1 MEGKHTRKIEFA
13 LILSLVLLILLP
25 IIASAGIIIT
35 PTEPNGPNGNDIWSE
50 VNYYIF
56 QMPITLPF
64 GISQEQTTLIILIS
78 IFAVVFGVLYVLL
91 KGLPFFKEENE
102 RGARVTVTIGLTLL
116 IIFATPIIDWI
127 NPLMRG
133 TVFTTVWGVAILFIF
148 MTILLLI
155 SMGHRSYANLREQ
168 GAQSYKMR
176 ADAYKVRNSA
186 KRELEDINGEK
197 RIAKDIKYD
206 IRQLMVSDEDEEKK
220 IERIKSILMG
230 IAHGKFTET
239 ERMNLGAE
247 LTKLMD
253 FVTEYERKQ
262 YQNLYDKL
270 KHAEVV
276 LDKISKME
284 NKGVNNLKA
293 EISRLQSSNNP
304 DDKRRLNEV
313 YSLRKQVGLLI
324 GDKNKLKK
332 DYDHLLN
339 IYTKGTIYSKKLSE
353 ELVDVI
359 RTGSSQSAK
368 NGVGFCDDLLHLKRE
383 ILSLE
388 ERSLII
394 DKKIVN
400 LSENLKDDDKKLIK
414 N

>member
-1 MEGKHTRKIEFA
+1 
-13 LILSLVLLILLP
+13 
-25 IIASAGIIIT
+25 
-35 PTEPNGPNGNDIWSE
+35 
-50 VNYYIF
+50 
-56 QMPITLPF
+56 MPITLPF

-78 IFAVVFGVLYVLL
+78 VFAVVFGVLYVLL

-284 NKGVNNLKA
+284 KTGISNIKT
-293 EISRLQSSNNP
+293 EINRLQSSNNP
-304 DDKRRLNEV
+304 DNKRRLNEV